1 MPGIRPGTTNQTGW
15 HSGFHP
21 VMKIPAMTRI
31 LFQRAPEGFRTV
43 RGGLIKD
50 LQARLA
56 GAGSSPGM
64 LDGIYGG
71 DTELAIRHWEAAQ
84 GQPQT
89 GKVTDDAWRGLFGTL
104 PPIFDRCLQ
113 LTAAFEGHGYELVA
127 GNFDDAWI
135 TWGIIGFTLKH
146 GELGRMLTQIRAD
159 HPGLFSAAFGG
170 LEAEL
175 VSVLAG
181 SDTRKRDWANSIS
194 IGQSRR
200 KVREDWSSAF
210 RRLGAQPEVQAI
222 QRSFAGRYWKT
233 ALSDADRFGLRSE
246 MGLALAFDVAVQN
259 GGADPGD
266 VARINKKLQNNPPQT
281 EQDLRIIVANGIAE
295 GSKPQWISDVR
306 RRKLAI
312 ATGSGTVHGARYAVK
327 TWGLDDLPADV

>member
-1 MPGIRPGTTNQTGW
+1 
-15 HSGFHP
+15 
-21 VMKIPAMTRI
+21 MTRI

-50 LQARLA
+50 LQKALA
-56 GAGSSPGM
+56 GAGASPGL

-71 DTELAIRHWEAAQ
+71 DTEQAIRRWESVK

-89 GKVTDDAWRGLFGTL
+89 GKVTDDAWRRLIGDP

-146 GELGRMLTQIRAD
+146 GELGRMLKEIRAN
-159 HPGLFSAAFGG
+159 HPALFSNAFGG

-175 VSVLAG
+175 VQVLDA

-194 IGQSRR
+194 IGQTRR

-222 QRSFAGRYWKT
+222 QRRFAHGYWDI
-233 ALSDADRFGLRSE
+233 ALRDAERFELRSE

-259 GGADPGD
+259 GGADAGD
-266 VARINKKLQNNPPQT
+266 VARINKKLQNNPPST
-281 EQDLRIIVANGIAE
+281 EQDRRIIVANGIAE
-295 GSKPQWISDVR
+295 GAKPQWITDVR

-327 TWGLDDLPADV
+327 TWGLDEFDAD

>member
-1 MPGIRPGTTNQTGW
+1 
-15 HSGFHP
+15 
-21 VMKIPAMTRI
+21 MTRI

-50 LQARLA
+50 LQKALA
-56 GAGSSPGM
+56 GAGAPPGL

-71 DTELAIRHWEAAQ
+71 DTEQAIRRWESAD

-89 GKVTDDAWRGLFGTL
+89 GKVTDDAWRALVGDP

-146 GELGRMLTQIRAD
+146 GELGRMLKEIRAN
-159 HPGLFSAAFGG
+159 HPALFSGAFGG

-175 VSVLAG
+175 MQVLNA

-194 IGQSRR
+194 VGQTRR
-200 KVREDWSSAF
+200 KVREDWSGAF

-222 QRSFAGRYWKT
+222 QRRFARGYWDI
-233 ALSDADRFGLRSE
+233 AQRDAQRFGLRSE
-246 MGLALAFDVAVQN
+246 MGMALAFDVAVQN
-259 GGADPGD
+259 GGADAGD
-266 VARINKKLQNNPPQT
+266 VARIRKKLQNNPPNT

-295 GSKPQWISDVR
+295 GARPQWIKDVR

-312 ATGSGTVHGARYAVK
+312 ATGSGEVHEARYAVK
-327 TWGLDDLPADV
+327 TWGLDEFDAG

>member
-1 MPGIRPGTTNQTGW
+1 
-15 HSGFHP
+15 
-21 VMKIPAMTRI
+21 MTRI

-71 DTELAIRHWEAAQ
+71 DTELAIRRWEAAK
-84 GQPQT
+84 GRPQT
-89 GKVTDDAWRGLFGTL
+89 GKVTDDAWGELVGDP

-146 GELGRMLTQIRAD
+146 GELGRMLKEIRAS
-159 HPGLFSAAFGG
+159 HPALFSSAFGG

-175 VSVLAG
+175 VEVLGA
-181 SDTRKRDWANSIS
+181 SDARKRDWASSIS

-200 KVREDWSSAF
+200 KVRDDWSSAF

-222 QRSFAGRYWKT
+222 QRRFARGYWDI
-233 ALSDADRFGLRSE
+233 ALRDAQRFGLRSE

-259 GGADPGD
+259 GGADAGD
-266 VARINKKLQNNPPQT
+266 VARITRKLQNNPPHT

-295 GSKPQWISDVR
+295 GAKPQWITDVR

-327 TWGLDDLPADV
+327 TWGLDEFDAG

>member
-1 MPGIRPGTTNQTGW
+1 
-15 HSGFHP
+15 
-21 VMKIPAMTRI
+21 MTRI

-56 GAGSSPGM
+56 AAGASPGL
-64 LDGIYGG
+64 LDGVYGG
-71 DTELAIRHWEAAQ
+71 DTETAIRQWEQAQ
-84 GQPQT
+84 GATPT
-89 GKVTDDAWRGLFGTL
+89 GKVTDEMWQRVVGDP

-113 LTAAFEGHGYELVA
+113 LTGAFEGHGYELVA

-146 GELGRMLTQIRAD
+146 GELGRMLKEIRAND
-159 HPGLFSAAFGG
+159 PALIRDAFGP
-170 LEAEL
+170 LEGEL
-175 VSVLAG
+175 VAVLDA

-194 IGQSRR
+194 IGQNRR
-200 KVREDWSSAF
+200 RVREDWSAAF

-222 QRSFAGRYWKT
+222 QRRFARGYWDI
-233 ALSDADRFGLRSE
+233 AMRDAERFGLRSE

-259 GGADPGD
+259 GGADAGD
-266 VARINKKLQNNPPQT
+266 RARIQKKLQANPPQT
-281 EQDLRIIVANGIAE
+281 EQDRRIIVANGIAE
-295 GSKPQWISDVR
+295 GSKPQWIEDVR

-312 ATGSGTVHGARYAVK
+312 ATGSGAVHGARYVAK
-327 TWGLDDLPADV
+327 TWGLDEFAAA

>member
-1 MPGIRPGTTNQTGW
+1 
-15 HSGFHP
+15 
-21 VMKIPAMTRI
+21 MTRI

-50 LQARLA
+50 LQIRLA
-56 GAGSSPGM
+56 AAGSSPGM
-64 LDGIYGG
+64 LDGIYGR
-71 DTELAIRHWEAAQ
+71 DTEQAIRAWEAGQ
-84 GQPQT
+84 GRSPT
-89 GKVTDDAWRGLFGTL
+89 GKVTDDAWLELFGAP

-146 GELGRMLTQIRAD
+146 GELGRMLKQIRVSHSA
-159 HPGLFSAAFGG
+159 LFSDAFGG

-175 VSVLAG
+175 VSVLDG
-181 SDTRKRDWANSIS
+181 SDARKRDWANSIS
-194 IGQSRR
+194 IGQNRQR
-200 KVREDWSSAF
+200 VREDWSAAF
-210 RRLGAQPEVQAI
+210 RRLGSRREVQEI
-222 QRSFAGRYWKT
+222 QRHFAHGYWDI
-233 ALSDADRFGLRSE
+233 ALNDAKRFGLKTE

-259 GGADPGD
+259 GGADAGD
-266 VARINKKLQNNPPQT
+266 VARIRAKLQNNPPQT

-295 GSKPQWISDVR
+295 GSKPQWITDVR

-312 ATGSGTVHGARYAVK
+312 ATGSGTVHKARYAVK
-327 TWGLDDLPADV
+327 TWGLDEFNAGI

>member
-1 MPGIRPGTTNQTGW
+1 
-15 HSGFHP
+15 
-21 VMKIPAMTRI
+21 V
-31 LFQRAPEGFRTV
+31 E
-43 RGGLIKD
+43 
-50 LQARLA
+50 
-56 GAGSSPGM
+56 
-64 LDGIYGG
+64 
-71 DTELAIRHWEAAQ
+71 
-84 GQPQT
+84 
-89 GKVTDDAWRGLFGTL
+89 LFGAL

-146 GELGRMLTQIRAD
+146 GELGRMLKEIRAS
-159 HPGLFSAAFGG
+159 HPAIFSDAFGG

-175 VSVLAG
+175 VSVLNG
-181 SDTRKRDWANSIS
+181 SETRKRNWANSIS

-200 KVREDWSSAF
+200 RVRDDWSSAF
-210 RRLGAQPEVQAI
+210 RRLGSRAEVQAI
-222 QRSFAGRYWKT
+222 QRRFARGYWDIAKR
-233 ALSDADRFGLRSE
+233 DAQRFGLRSE

-266 VARINKKLQNNPPQT
+266 VARIHNKLQNNPPHT

-295 GSKPQWISDVR
+295 GSKPQWITDVR

-312 ATGSGTVHGARYAVK
+312 ATGSGTVHGAAYAVK
-327 TWGLDDLPADV
+327 TWGLDEFDAGV

>member
-1 MPGIRPGTTNQTGW
+1 
-15 HSGFHP
+15 
-21 VMKIPAMTRI
+21 MTRI
-31 LFQRAPEGFRTV
+31 LFQRAPQGFRTV

-56 GAGSSPGM
+56 GAGSSPGV

-71 DTELAIRHWEAAQ
+71 DTEMAIRHWQAQ
-84 GQPQT
+84 PGQTPT
-89 GKVTDDAWRGLFGTL
+89 GKMTDDAWVALFGEL

-146 GELGRMLTQIRAD
+146 GELGRMLKQIRAD
-159 HPGLFSAAFGG
+159 HPAIFRDAFGG
-170 LEAEL
+170 LEAEF
-175 VSVLAG
+175 VDVLDA
-181 SDTRKRDWANSIS
+181 SDARKRDWANSIS
-194 IGQSRR
+194 IGQNRR
-200 KVREDWSSAF
+200 RVREDWSSAF
-210 RRLGAQPEVQAI
+210 RRLGSRAEVQAI
-222 QRSFAGRYWKT
+222 QRRFARGYWDI
-233 ALSDADRFGLRSE
+233 ALRDAERFGLRTE

-259 GGADPGD
+259 GGADAGD
-266 VARINKKLQNNPPQT
+266 VSRIRKKLQNNPPQT

-295 GSKPQWISDVR
+295 GSKPQWIADVR

-312 ATGSGTVHGARYAVK
+312 ATGTGTVHGSAYAVK
-327 TWGLDDLPADV
+327 TWGLDEFKAV

>member
-1 MPGIRPGTTNQTGW
+1 
-15 HSGFHP
+15 
-21 VMKIPAMTRI
+21 MTRI

-50 LQARLA
+50 LQIKLA
-56 GAGSSPGM
+56 AAGSSPGM

-71 DTELAIRHWEAAQ
+71 DTEQAIRAWEAGQ
-84 GQPQT
+84 GRPPA
-89 GKVTDDAWRGLFGTL
+89 GKVTDDAWRGLFGAL

-146 GELGRMLTQIRAD
+146 GELGRMLTQIRTS
-159 HPGLFSAAFGG
+159 HPALFSDAFGG

-175 VSVLAG
+175 VSVLGG
-181 SDTRKRDWANSIS
+181 SDARKREWANSIS
-194 IGQSRR
+194 IGQNRR
-200 KVREDWSSAF
+200 RVRDDWSAAF
-210 RRLGAQPEVQAI
+210 RRLGSRPQVQEI
-222 QRSFAGRYWKT
+222 QRSFARGYWDI
-233 ALSDADRFGLRSE
+233 ALRDAKRFGLKTE

-259 GGADPGD
+259 GGADTGD
-266 VARINKKLQNNPPQT
+266 VARIRAKLQNNPPQT
-281 EQDLRIIVANGIAE
+281 EQDLRIIVANGIAA
-295 GSKPQWISDVR
+295 GSKPQWITDVR

-312 ATGSGTVHGARYAVK
+312 ATGSGTVHGAAYAVK
-327 TWGLDDLPADV
+327 TWGLDEFDAGV

>member
-1 MPGIRPGTTNQTGW
+1 M
-15 HSGFHP
+15 
-21 VMKIPAMTRI
+21 ARI

-50 LQARLA
+50 LQRKLAAA
-56 GAGSSPGM
+56 GASPGL

-71 DTELAIRHWEAAQ
+71 DTEQAIRHWEA
-84 GQPQT
+84 GRGFPQT
-89 GKVTDDAWRGLFGTL
+89 GKVSDAAWTALLGE
-104 PPIFDRCLQ
+104 PPAIFDRCLQ

-127 GNFDDAWI
+127 GNFDGAWI

-146 GELGRMLTQIRAD
+146 GDLGPMLKKIRAD
-159 HPGLFSAAFGG
+159 HPVAFRDAFGA
-170 LEAEL
+170 LEGEL
-175 VSVLAG
+175 MQVLDA

-200 KVREDWSSAF
+200 RVREDWSSAF
-210 RRLGAQPEVQAI
+210 RRLGAQPEVQAV
-222 QRSFAGRYWKT
+222 QRQFARGYWDI
-233 ALSDADRFGLRSE
+233 ALRDAERFGLRSE

-266 VARINKKLQNNPPQT
+266 RARIAQKLQANPPQT

-295 GSKPQWISDVR
+295 GSKPQWIQDVR
-306 RRKLAI
+306 RRKMAI

-327 TWGLDDLPADV
+327 TWGLDEFPAA